1 MIKHRR
7 LFTFCLN
14 NLKLRTQLIILVSL
28 IIIVIV
34 SYVLSV
40 NLIHYSLFKQYFS
53 LISNQIFE
61 DNSFKISEK
70 SIRSYQGYFD
80 RVFYLNGN
88 SLVSFHRLYH
98 MTKKQVKQH
107 SLELNTDYQMFYGG
121 INKIP
126 DPIRIIKGYGN
137 SDISYSCMCFSNI
150 TEFQNPLSL
159 DELIGMKIQEQ
170 TQAYASI
177 LYQGNILSQSF
188 FYSYIIKEK
197 TNAVY
202 PCLNRG
208 KGIYNYDPEKREWFV
223 EVRHNFNK
231 KQPYTEYSQSFTQPY
246 LLFTDKKIGLS
257 LVLPIV
263 DENLELIGG
272 VGTNFLGAQIVQIIK
287 SQEFGFQ
294 VIYLVSD
301 SGIMIMHPYEVGVE
315 QLPLYIYN
323 QSITGFNTSDW
334 ERMNSNKQSQNDSL
348 TCPYLHKHS
357 LSLNCLYNSLYQ
369 QEMIIG
375 IQEIPGYSM
384 KLIMLLSSQEY
395 FQFYQHFQEDLDKK
409 LLNQLWL
416 HISILLGL
424 FLFICCL
431 LYIFTYTLF
440 YPIQQIQALT
450 INRIFSKNKKKL
462 QMPFYANKFMSKQIT
477 LLCKSFQFVQDKLEQ
492 LSFNKTKSC
501 RDLENYQYPQK
512 KFSLKKYISKEDN
525 FNKQSNLYKEQK
537 LNANETLT
545 QEMII
550 MMLRNSQK
558 FSG

>member
-1 MIKHRR
+1 MLKHRG
-7 LFTFCLN
+7 LFTFCMN

-40 NLIHYSLFKQYFS
+40 NLIHYSLLKKYFS
-53 LISNQIFE
+53 LISNKIFE
-61 DNSFKISEK
+61 DNSSKISEK
-70 SIRSYQGYFD
+70 TIRSYEGYFD

-98 MTKKQVKQH
+98 LTKNQVKRH
-107 SLELNTDYQMFYGG
+107 SLELNPEYQMLYGG
-121 INKIP
+121 VNQIP

-137 SDISYSCMCFSNI
+137 SDISYSCMCYSNI
-150 TEFQNPLSL
+150 TAFQNPLSL
-159 DELIGMKIQEQ
+159 DEIIGMKIQEQ

-188 FYSYIIKEK
+188 LYSYIIKEK

-208 KGIYNYDPEKREWFV
+208 QGIYNYDPEKREWFI

-231 KQPYTEYSQSFTQPY
+231 KQPYNEYSQSFTQPY

-272 VGTNFLGAQIVQIIK
+272 VGTNFLGAQIVQTMK

-294 VIYLVSD
+294 IIYLVSA
-301 SGIMIMHPYEVGVE
+301 SGIMIMHPYQVSVE

-323 QSITGFNTSDW
+323 QSITGFNVSDW
-334 ERMNSNKQSQNDSL
+334 EKMNTQSDNNSS
-348 TCPYLHKHS
+348 TCPYLNKHS
-357 LSLNCLYNSLYQ
+357 LTLNCLYNSLYQ
-369 QEMIIG
+369 QEMIIA
-375 IQEIPGYSM
+375 IQDIPEYSM

-395 FQFYQHFQEDLDKK
+395 YQFYQHFQEELEAN
-409 LLNQLWL
+409 LVNQLWL
-416 HISILLGL
+416 QISILLGF
-424 FLFICCL
+424 FLFICSL

-462 QMPFYANKFMSKQIT
+462 QMPLYANKFMSKQIA
-477 LLCKSFQFVQDKLEQ
+477 LLCKSFQFVQDQLEQ

-501 RDLENYQYPQK
+501 RDLEHYQYPQK
-512 KFSLKKYISKEDN
+512 KFSLKKYIQKEDTLSKYGG
-525 FNKQSNLYKEQK
+525 FNKEQ
-537 LNANETLT
+537 NNDTVETLT
-545 QEMII
+545 QEKII
-550 MMLRNSQK
+550 MFLKISSK
-558 FSG
+558 YSG

>member
-7 LFTFCLN
+7 LLTFCLN

-150 TEFQNPLSL
+150 TAFQNPLSL

-223 EVRHNFNK
+223 EVRNNFNK

-294 VIYLVSD
+294 IIYLVSD
-301 SGIMIMHPYEVGVE
+301 SGIMIMHPYGVGVE

-323 QSITGFNTSDW
+323 QSITGFNKSDW
-334 ERMNSNKQSQNDSL
+334 ERMNSNKQSQNDSS

-395 FQFYQHFQEDLDKK
+395 FQFYQRFQEDLDKK

-512 KFSLKKYISKEDN
+512 KFSLKKYIQKEHN
-525 FNKQSNLYKEQK
+525 INKQSNLYKEQK
-537 LNANETLT
+537 LNVNETQT